1 MRIKKVAFWDN
12 LRQWRFEP
20 IYFSN
25 LALLVGVSGVGKTQ
39 ILKGILNL
47 QRIANGFSLNGLAW
61 DITFSIIE
69 NVEYR
74 WQGEFET
81 RKNPILMP
89 DEDESNN
96 FRIVQEKLFK
106 NGDIIIERN
115 STEIKFKGNTTPKLS
130 PFQSAVQIFN
140 QEEDISP
147 VQQGLNKII
156 YSDYFNFKSSFNV
169 FFGIPQSLISINTV
183 LGIPQSLMLMFSTSD
198 SSLDSVKSS
207 NLPIF
212 IKMALVARYYPEVFN
227 KIKRTFVDVFPQ
239 VEDVRIEAV
248 ENDNNP
254 SSPSFPI
261 QIKEKGIN
269 DWIFQNNI
277 SSGML
282 KTLVHISELY
292 LSPEGTVILIDE
304 FENSLGINCID
315 VVTDLIVE
323 NRNIQFILTSHHP
336 YIINNIGMEH
346 WKIVTRKGGVVTA
359 LDAKDLNLGKSR
371 HQAFMQLINL
381 EEYSEGIKVG

>member
-1 MRIKKVAFWDN
+1 MKIKRVAFWDN
-12 LRQWRFEP
+12 LREWRFEP

-39 ILKGILNL
+39 ILNGILSL
-47 QRIANGFSLNGLAW
+47 QQIANGGSLNGLGW
-61 DITFSIIE
+61 DITFATLN

-81 RKNPILMP
+81 KENLPFILNDDGET
-89 DEDESNN
+89 DE
-96 FRIVQEKLFK
+96 FRIVSENLFREE
-106 NGDIIIERN
+106 NAVVQRTPNEII
-115 STEIKFKGNTTPKLS
+115 FKGKTTPKLS
-130 PFQSAVQIFN
+130 PFQSVVEILN

-147 VQQGLNKII
+147 VHQ
-156 YSDYFNFKSSFNV
+156 
-169 FFGIPQSLISINTV
+169 
-183 LGIPQSLMLMFSTSD
+183 
-198 SSLDSVKSS
+198 
-207 NLPIF
+207 
-212 IKMALVARYYPEVFN
+212 AFN
-227 KIKRTFVDVFPQ
+227 KITSNNSSSIDYYDINYTMISKIQKNDILLDDIKESDIPIQLKLALICRIFSDIFHKIKGIFIQAFPQ
-239 VEDVRIEAV
+239 VEDIKIEPV
-248 ENDNNP
+248 QDEE
-254 SSPSFPI
+254 SSFISFPI
-261 QIKEKGIN
+261 QIKEKGVKN
-269 DWIFQNNI
+269 WIFQNNI

-282 KTLVHISELY
+282 KTLIHISELY

-346 WKIVTRKGGVVTA
+346 WKIVTRKGGVVTVI
-359 LDAKDLNLGKSR
+359 DAKDLNLGKSR

-381 EEYSEGIKVG
+381 EEYSEGIKV

>member
-12 LRQWRFEP
+12 LREWRFEP

-47 QRIANGFSLNGLAW
+47 QRIANGASLNGLAW
-61 DITFSIIE
+61 DITFSTVN

-81 RKNPILMP
+81 KKNLPIILNE
-89 DEDESNN
+89 EDETNE
-96 FRIVQEKLFK
+96 FRIVREHLLREK
-106 NGDIIIERN
+106 NVIIERTPN
-115 STEIKFKGNTTPKLS
+115 EIIFKGKITPKLS
-130 PFQSAVQIFN
+130 PFQSVVEILD

-147 VQQGLNKII
+147 IHQAFNKITSHNSRSFDYLYARNYLRLSTLSKNDILLDNLKASDLALQIKLAFI
-156 YSDYFNFKSSFNV
+156 YHYHSDIFNN
-169 FFGIPQSLISINTV
+169 
-183 LGIPQSLMLMFSTSD
+183 
-198 SSLDSVKSS
+198 
-207 NLPIF
+207 
-212 IKMALVARYYPEVFN
+212 
-227 KIKRTFVDVFPQ
+227 IKRTFIRIFHQ
-239 VEDVRIEAV
+239 VEDIKITAV
-248 ENDNNP
+248 EDDKL
-254 SSPSFPI
+254 SFTSFPI
-261 QIKEKGIN
+261 QIKEKGVN

-282 KTLVHISELY
+282 KTLIHISELY

>member
-1 MRIKKVAFWDN
+1 MKIIKVAFWDN
-12 LRQWRFEP
+12 LREWRFEP

-39 ILKGILNL
+39 ILKGILRL
-47 QRIANGFSLNGLAW
+47 KDIANGASLNGLAW
-61 DITFSIIE
+61 DITFSTI
-69 NVEYR
+69 NDVEYR

-81 RKNPILMP
+81 QKIPAIIPNE
-89 DEDESNN
+89 EDEINK
-96 FRIVQEKLFK
+96 FRIVREHLSRE
-106 NGDIIIERN
+106 GSVIIERSDN
-115 STEIKFKGNTTPKLS
+115 EIIFKGKITPKLS
-130 PFQSAVQIFN
+130 PFQSTVEILN

-147 VQQGLNKII
+147 VQQAFNEII
-156 YSDYFNFKSSFNV
+156 YSDN
-169 FFGIPQSLISINTV
+169 
-183 LGIPQSLMLMFSTSD
+183 
-198 SSLDSVKSS
+198 SSLLNGIYGMPLRVLSIIS
-207 NLPIF
+207 NNNFSLKNVQANDMPIPL
-212 IKMALVARYYPEVFN
+212 KLALIARHCQDIFN
-227 KIKRTFVDVFPQ
+227 KIKTKFIEVFDQ
-239 VEDVRIEAV
+239 VEDIKIEAL
-248 ENDNNP
+248 EDNANP
-254 SSPSFPI
+254 SFIRFPI
-261 QIKEKGIN
+261 QIKEKSVKE
-269 DWIFQNNI
+269 WIFQDNI

-282 KTLVHISELY
+282 KTLIHIAELY

-359 LDAKDLNLGKSR
+359 IDAKDLNLGKSR

-381 EEYSEGIKVG
+381 EAYSEGIKV

>member
-12 LRQWRFEP
+12 LREWRFEP

-39 ILKGILNL
+39 ILKGILRL
-47 QRIANGFSLNGLAW
+47 KDIANGASLNGLAW
-61 DITFSIIE
+61 DITFSTI
-69 NVEYR
+69 NDVEYR
-74 WQGEFET
+74 WKGEFET
-81 RKNPILMP
+81 KKNPTLIFN
-89 DEDESNN
+89 DNEEANE
-96 FRIVQEKLFK
+96 FRIIREHLFREQTPL
-106 NGDIIIERN
+106 IERTSN
-115 STEIKFKGNTTPKLS
+115 QIIFEGYKMPKLS
-130 PFQSAVQIFN
+130 PFQSAIEILN
-140 QEEDISP
+140 QEEDIAPISHDFD
-147 VQQGLNKII
+147 KII
-156 YSDYFNFKSSFNV
+156 SNNFNSLNSLYHLNYSIILNTPNSNLLNDIKKSELP
-169 FFGIPQSLISINTV
+169 IYIK
-183 LGIPQSLMLMFSTSD
+183 LGIIYRRF
-198 SSLDSVKSS
+198 
-207 NLPIF
+207 
-212 IKMALVARYYPEVFN
+212 PEVFN
-227 KIKRTFVDVFPQ
+227 KIQRIFIQAFPQ
-239 VEDVRIEAV
+239 IEALKIEPV
-248 ENDNNP
+248 KNEE
-254 SSPSFPI
+254 SSLFIEFPI
-261 QIKEKGIN
+261 QIKEKGVN

-282 KTLVHISELY
+282 KTLVHIAELY

-359 LDAKDLNLGKSR
+359 IDAKDLNLGKSR

-381 EEYSEGIKVG
+381 EEYSEGIKV

>member
-12 LRQWRFEP
+12 LREWRFEP

-47 QRIANGFSLNGLAW
+47 QRIANGASLNGLAW
-61 DITFSIIE
+61 DVTFSTLN

-74 WQGEFET
+74 WKGEFET
-81 RKNPILMP
+81 QKIPAIIPNE
-89 DEDESNN
+89 EDEINK
-96 FRIVQEKLFK
+96 FRIVREHLSREG
-106 NGDIIIERN
+106 NVIIERSN
-115 STEIKFKGNTTPKLS
+115 NEIKFKGETTPKLS
-130 PFQSAVQIFN
+130 PFQSAVEILN

-147 VQQGLNKII
+147 VQQAFNEII
-156 YSDYFNFKSSFNV
+156 YSDNSSLSNGIY
-169 FFGIPQSLISINTV
+169 GIPVRVLSIISNNNFALENVQASDMPI
-183 LGIPQSLMLMFSTSD
+183 LLKLALMARHCPD
-198 SSLDSVKSS
+198 
-207 NLPIF
+207 IF
-212 IKMALVARYYPEVFN
+212 EKIKTKFIEVFE
-227 KIKRTFVDVFPQ
+227 Q
-239 VEDVRIEAV
+239 VEDIKIEAL
-248 ENDNNP
+248 EDNANP
-254 SSPSFPI
+254 SFTRFPI
-261 QIKEKGIN
+261 QIKEKGVN

-282 KTLVHISELY
+282 KTLIHISELY
-292 LSPEGTVILIDE
+292 LSPAGTVILIDE

-346 WKIVTRKGGVVTA
+346 WKIVTRKGGVVTVI
-359 LDAKDLNLGKSR
+359 DAKDLNLGKSR

-381 EEYSEGIKVG
+381 EEYSEGIKVE

>member
-1 MRIKKVAFWDN
+1 MKIKKVAFWDN
-12 LRQWRFEP
+12 LREWRFEA

-47 QRIANGFSLNGLAW
+47 QRIANGASLNGLAW
-61 DITFSIIE
+61 DVTFSTVN

-81 RKNPILMP
+81 QKLPAIIPNE
-89 DEDESNN
+89 EDEINK
-96 FRIVQEKLFK
+96 FRIVREDLSRE
-106 NGDIIIERN
+106 GDVIIERSN
-115 STEIKFKGNTTPKLS
+115 NEIKFKGETTPKLS
-130 PFQSAVQIFN
+130 PFQSAVEILN

-147 VQQGLNKII
+147 VQHGFNKII
-156 YSDYFNFKSSFNV
+156 YSDNSRSVN
-169 FFGIPQSLISINTV
+169 GI
-183 LGIPQSLMLMFSTSD
+183 LGIPLKVLSILSNNNFDLENVQASD
-198 SSLDSVKSS
+198 MPIILKLALIARHLPNLFESIKFKFLD
-207 NLPIF
+207 I
-212 IKMALVARYYPEVFN
+212 
-227 KIKRTFVDVFPQ
+227 FPQ
-239 VEDVRIEAV
+239 VEDLKIEAV
-248 ENDNNP
+248 EDNENP
-254 SSPSFPI
+254 SFTRFPI
-261 QIKEKGIN
+261 QIKEKGVK

-315 VVTDLIVE
+315 VVTDLIME

-346 WKIVTRKGGVVTA
+346 WKIVTRKGGVVTVI
-359 LDAKDLNLGKSR
+359 DAKDLKLGKSR
-371 HQAFMQLINL
+371 HQAFTQLINL
-381 EEYSEGIKVG
+381 EEYNEGIKVE

>member
-1 MRIKKVAFWDN
+1 MRIKKLAFWDN
-12 LRQWRFEP
+12 LREWRLEP

-39 ILKGILNL
+39 ILRGIFNL
-47 QRIANGFSLNGLAW
+47 QKIANGASLNGLAW
-61 DITFSIIE
+61 DITFSTI
-69 NVEYR
+69 NDVEYR
-74 WQGEFET
+74 WKGEFET
-81 RKNPILMP
+81 QKIPAIILNK
-89 DEDESNN
+89 EHETRE
-96 FRIVQEKLFK
+96 FRIVREHLTRE
-106 NGDIIIERN
+106 GSIIIERTPN
-115 STEIKFKGNTTPKLS
+115 QIIFKGQITPKLS
-130 PFQSAVQIFN
+130 PFQSAVKILN
-140 QEEDISP
+140 QEEYIAPIS
-147 VQQGLNKII
+147 QGFNKII
-156 YSDYFNFKSSFNV
+156 YSNDSSWVNDL
-169 FFGIPQSLISINTV
+169 GDIPVMLISVI
-183 LGIPQSLMLMFSTSD
+183 LTSD
-198 SSLDSVKSS
+198 NLLDEIKESP
-207 NLPIF
+207 LPLA
-212 IKMALVARYYPEVFN
+212 IKMDLIQRHYSDIFN
-227 KIKRTFVDVFPQ
+227 NIKRAFIDVFPQ
-239 VEDVRIEAV
+239 VENIKIEEV
-248 ENDNNP
+248 EDKN
-254 SSPSFPI
+254 SSLKSFTL
-261 QIKEKGIN
+261 QIKEKGVN

-346 WKIVTRKGGVVTA
+346 WKIVTRKGGVVTVI
-359 LDAKDLNLGKSR
+359 DAKDLNLGKSR

>member
-1 MRIKKVAFWDN
+1 MRIKKVAFWDKE
-12 LRQWRFEP
+12 LEWRFEP

-39 ILKGILNL
+39 ILKGILSL
-47 QRIANGFSLNGLAW
+47 QQIANGASLNGLAW
-61 DITFSIIE
+61 DITFSTVN

-81 RKNPILMP
+81 KKMSAIIPNK
-89 DEDESNN
+89 EDEIHQS
-96 FRIVQEKLFK
+96 RIVREHLFREE
-106 NGDIIIERN
+106 NLIIER
-115 STEIKFKGNTTPKLS
+115 TPDEIQFKGKKTPKLS
-130 PFQSAVQIFN
+130 PFQSAVKILN

-147 VQQGLNKII
+147 VQEGFNKVI
-156 YSDYFNFKSSFNV
+156 YSDNESLLNKAHNIYGVSLLTQVQSTFFNE
-169 FFGIPQSLISINTV
+169 
-183 LGIPQSLMLMFSTSD
+183 
-198 SSLDSVKSS
+198 
-207 NLPIF
+207 NLPLESVQASKMPILLKLAF
-212 IKMALVARYYPEVFN
+212 IARHYPDIVK
-227 KIKRTFVDVFPQ
+227 KIKSKFIEVFPQ
-239 VEDVRIEAV
+239 VEDVKIEII
-248 ENDNNP
+248 EDNGTP
-254 SSPSFPI
+254 SYASFPI
-261 QIKEKGIN
+261 QIKEIGVN
-269 DWIFQNNI
+269 DWILQNHI

-282 KTLVHISELY
+282 KTLIYIAELY

-346 WKIVTRKGGVVTA
+346 WKIVTRKGGVVTVI
-359 LDAKDLNLGKSR
+359 DAKDLKLGKSR

-381 EEYSEGIKVG
+381 EEYSEGIKV

>member
-1 MRIKKVAFWDN
+1 MKIKRVAFWDN
-12 LRQWRFEP
+12 LREWRFEP
-20 IYFSN
+20 IDFSN

-39 ILKGILNL
+39 ILKAILNL
-47 QRIANGFSLNGLAW
+47 QRIANGASLNGLAW
-61 DITFSIIE
+61 DVTFLTVN

-81 RKNPILMP
+81 KENLPVILNK
-89 DEDESNN
+89 EHETNE
-96 FRIVQEKLFK
+96 FRIVKEHLVRDE
-106 NGDIIIERN
+106 NVIIERTPN
-115 STEIKFKGNTTPKLS
+115 EIIFKGKTTPKLS
-130 PFQSAVQIFN
+130 PFQSVVEILD

-147 VQQGLNKII
+147 VQQAFNKII
-156 YSDYFNFKSSFNV
+156 SNNFSSFDYLYDRNY
-169 FFGIPQSLISINTV
+169 LR
-183 LGIPQSLMLMFSTSD
+183 LSTI
-198 SSLDSVKSS
+198 SS
-207 NLPIF
+207 NTLLENIKESDMTLQIKLAFIYHYHSDIFNNIRRIF
-212 IKMALVARYYPEVFN
+212 IQ
-227 KIKRTFVDVFPQ
+227 VFPQ
-239 VEDVRIEAV
+239 VEDIKIEAV
-248 ENDNNP
+248 EDDNLL
-254 SSPSFPI
+254 STSFPI
-261 QIKEKGIN
+261 QIKEKGVN

-282 KTLVHISELY
+282 KTLIHITELY

-359 LDAKDLNLGKSR
+359 IDAKDLNLGKSR

-381 EEYSEGIKVG
+381 EEYSEGIKV

>member
-12 LRQWRFEP
+12 LREWRFEP
-20 IYFSN
+20 IDFSN

-39 ILKGILNL
+39 ILKGILSL
-47 QRIANGFSLNGLAW
+47 QQIANGASLNGLGW
-61 DITFSIIE
+61 DITFSTVN

-81 RKNPILMP
+81 KENLPFILN
-89 DEDESNN
+89 DDGETNE
-96 FRIVQEKLFK
+96 FRIVSENLFREG
-106 NGDIIIERN
+106 NAVVQRTPNEII
-115 STEIKFKGNTTPKLS
+115 FKGKTTPKLS
-130 PFQSAVQIFN
+130 PFQSVVKILN

-147 VQQGLNKII
+147 VHQG
-156 YSDYFNFKSSFNV
+156 
-169 FFGIPQSLISINTV
+169 
-183 LGIPQSLMLMFSTSD
+183 
-198 SSLDSVKSS
+198 
-207 NLPIF
+207 
-212 IKMALVARYYPEVFN
+212 FN
-227 KIKRTFVDVFPQ
+227 KITSNNSSPIDYYDINYTMISRIQKGDILLDDIKESDMPIQIKLAFICRLFLDIFHKIKGIFIQGFPQ
-239 VEDVRIEAV
+239 VEDIKIEPV
-248 ENDNNP
+248 QDEE
-254 SSPSFPI
+254 SSFITFPI
-261 QIKEKGIN
+261 QIKEKGVN
-269 DWIFQNNI
+269 NWIFQNNI

-282 KTLVHISELY
+282 KTLIHISELY

-346 WKIVTRKGGVVTA
+346 WKIVTRKGGIVTVI
-359 LDAKDLNLGKSR
+359 DAKDLNLGKSR

-381 EEYSEGIKVG
+381 EEYSEGIKV

>member
-1 MRIKKVAFWDN
+1 MRIKKLAFWDN
-12 LRQWRFEP
+12 LREWRFEP

-47 QRIANGFSLNGLAW
+47 QRIANGASLNGLAW
-61 DITFSIIE
+61 DVTFSTVN

-81 RKNPILMP
+81 QKLPAIIPNE
-89 DEDESNN
+89 EDEINK
-96 FRIVQEKLFK
+96 FRIVREHLSREG
-106 NGDIIIERN
+106 NVIIERSN
-115 STEIKFKGNTTPKLS
+115 NEIKFKGETTPKLS
-130 PFQSAVQIFN
+130 PFQSVVEILN

-147 VQQGLNKII
+147 VQHGFNKII
-156 YSDYFNFKSSFNV
+156 YSDNSRSVN
-169 FFGIPQSLISINTV
+169 GI
-183 LGIPQSLMLMFSTSD
+183 LGIPLK
-198 SSLDSVKSS
+198 V
-207 NLPIF
+207 LPILSNNKF
-212 IKMALVARYYPEVFN
+212 DLENVQASEMPIILKLVLIARHLPNLFETIKFKFLE
-227 KIKRTFVDVFPQ
+227 IFPQ
-239 VEDVRIEAV
+239 VEDVKIEAV
-248 ENDNNP
+248 EDNENP
-254 SSPSFPI
+254 SFTRFPI
-261 QIKEKGIN
+261 QIKEKGVK

-292 LSPEGTVILIDE
+292 VSPEGTVILIDE

-315 VVTDLIVE
+315 VVTDLIME

-346 WKIVTRKGGVVTA
+346 WKIVTRKGGVVTVI
-359 LDAKDLNLGKSR
+359 DAKDLNLGKSR

-381 EEYSEGIKVG
+381 EEYSEGIKV

>member
-12 LRQWRFEP
+12 LREWRFEP

-39 ILKGILNL
+39 ILKGILRL
-47 QRIANGFSLNGLAW
+47 KEIANGASLNGLAW
-61 DITFSIIE
+61 DITFSTI
-69 NVEYR
+69 NDVEYR

-81 RKNPILMP
+81 KKNLPVILNK
-89 DEDESNN
+89 EHEIKE
-96 FRIVQEKLFK
+96 FRIVREDLTRE
-106 NGDIIIERN
+106 GSVIIERTPN
-115 STEIKFKGNTTPKLS
+115 EIIFKGQRTLKLS
-130 PFQSAVQIFN
+130 PFQSAVQILN

-147 VQQGLNKII
+147 IHQGFNKII
-156 YSDYFNFKSSFNV
+156 YSNDSSWVNDL
-169 FFGIPQSLISINTV
+169 GDIPVMLISVI
-183 LGIPQSLMLMFSTSD
+183 LTSENL
-198 SSLDSVKSS
+198 LDEIKESP
-207 NLPIF
+207 LPLA
-212 IKMALVARYYPEVFN
+212 IKMDLIQRHYSDIFN
-227 KIKRTFVDVFPQ
+227 NIKRAFIEVFPQ
-239 VEDVRIEAV
+239 IENIKIEEVEDKY
-248 ENDNNP
+248 
-254 SSPSFPI
+254 SSLKFFTI
-261 QIKEKGIN
+261 QIKEKGVN

-315 VVTDLIVE
+315 VVTDLIME

-359 LDAKDLNLGKSR
+359 IDAKDLNLGKSR

-381 EEYSEGIKVG
+381 EEYSEGIKV